1 VRGGV
6 GFDGLDL
13 ERFGAR
19 GIPVCNVPDY
29 GTTEVADHAI
39 ALLLALRRGIVSYND
54 GLRADPTANWD
65 YLNQRCVARLRGGRF
80 GVVGLG
86 RIGTAAARRA
96 RGFDMEVAFYDP
108 HLPEGAD
115 LATGFTRCGSA
126 EELFESSDAI
136 SLHTPLSAAT
146 EKLVGAGL
154 LSRLK
159 PGAVLV
165 NTSRGPVVDIDALY
179 AALKDGPIGGAA
191 LDVLPTE
198 PPADHPLIRAYTGRE
213 AWLEGRLILT
223 PHSAFYSEPGQR
235 DLRRKAVETIRGY
248 LEGGAPRNCVNT
260 GHLRRNA

>member
-1 VRGGV
+1 
-6 GFDGLDL
+6 
-13 ERFGAR
+13 
-19 GIPVCNVPDY
+19 
-29 GTTEVADHAI
+29 
-39 ALLLALRRGIVSYND
+39 
-54 GLRADPTANWD
+54 
-65 YLNQRCVARLRGGRF
+65 
-80 GVVGLG
+80 
-86 RIGTAAARRA
+86 
-96 RGFDMEVAFYDP
+96 
-108 HLPEGAD
+108 
-115 LATGFTRCGSA
+115 
-126 EELFESSDAI
+126 LFESSDAI